1 MSKKRPW
8 YPNYFEDYARDTGHL
23 TWLEDLAYRRLLDA
37 YYANGGPLP
46 TDQKQLHRLCRAS
59 TRLERLAVDTVACS
73 FFDAASGTS
82 LRNARA
88 DVEIAKMAHVSQVRR
103 NVALQLHLQKDLQ
116 TQVQLEVQ
124 KRPTAETTDTEVKN
138 NNKISVSSSETHTKK
153 SIGGIEFVGSQPKN
167 RPRAAPHA
175 HIIGKRWPV
184 DAVIPAEWI
193 VDGHQVRERA
203 GLTRA
208 DLEAEA
214 EAFVDYWKAQ
224 PGARGVKLDWKA
236 TWRTWCRRANGQ
248 SGRGVRARTQV
259 NRIELARQALE
270 INLGIGGAG
279 GDGDGAARGDGFDD
293 V

>member
-59 TRLERLAVDTVACS
+59 TRLERLAVDTVARS
-73 FFDAASGTS
+73 FFDAAGGTS

-88 DVEIAKMAHVSQVRR
+88 QTEIEKMAAVSQIRR
-103 NVALQLHLQKDLQ
+103 DGALLKHQLKQMPK
-116 TQVQLEVQ
+116 QVLDQALSN
-124 KRPTAETTDTEVKN
+124 PTAVTTDTEVKN
-138 NNKISVSSSETHTKK
+138 KNQPVSSSETDTKK

-175 HIIGKRWPV
+175 NIIGKRWPV

-236 TWRTWCRRANGQ
+236 TWRTWCRRAGGQ
-248 SGRGVRARTQV
+248 SGRGGGSRPQIS
-259 NRIELARQALE
+259 RIERNRAALQLNLDADAR
-270 INLGIGGAG
+270 AG
-279 GDGDGAARGDGFDD
+279 QSHHDHARGRGDDD